1 MQNFSENYTA
11 ARALVLQQKHG
22 VLATL
27 SQTVAGYPFGS
38 VTPYAL
44 DRQGNVIILISNIAE
59 HTKNIQTDHRVSLT
73 ILAHDEPD
81 VQAKGRVTLLADA
94 RPISLDALESQE
106 RYYRYFPE
114 SRDYHKAH
122 DFAFYLLDLVR
133 IRYIGGFGRIY
144 WLEPED
150 FTVDNP
156 FSQKEEARILDHM
169 NGDHQAAMRHYFQ
182 AFKKMAVGEDQ
193 AIEMVGIDSEGFD
206 LRAQEKLV
214 RFEFDRRVE
223 TLDQARQ
230 ALVEM
235 GKS

>member
-1 MQNFSENYTA
+1 MAATA
-11 ARALVLQQKHG
+11 MAASNALPPALRI
-22 VLATL
+22 
-27 SQTVAGYPFGS
+27 SSPGS
-38 VTPYAL
+38 VTPYAF
-44 DRQGNVIILISNIAE
+44 DRQGNLIILISNIAE
-59 HTKNIQTDHRVSLT
+59 HTKNIRADHRVSLT

-81 VQAKGRVTLLADA
+81 VQTKGRVTLLADA
-94 RPISLDALESQE
+94 HPLSLDALESQE

-122 DFAFYLLDLVR
+122 DFAFHLLDLVR

-156 FSQKEEARILDHM
+156 FFQKEEARILDHM
-169 NGDHQAAMRHYFQ
+169 NEDHQASMRHYFR
-182 AFKKMAVGEDQ
+182 AFKKVDVDEDQ
-193 AIEMVGIDSEGFD
+193 AVEMVGIDGEGFD
-206 LRAQEKLV
+206 LRAQEKLR

-235 GKS
+235 TKS